1 MSNYKIQ
8 NVSYSIASNLYDKNS
23 KLIDRVSQQASQVQD
38 RVSIGH
44 MKSLD
49 FGGVKTELSVPKA
62 DILFD
67 GDNISSS
74 NRKVDFFNIIK
85 DKFNQIRKTET
96 LSSNDAKSETNLVEL
111 TASLT
116 EAEIAVQQIVQIRDK
131 IVSGYKEILNSA
143 F

>member
-1 MSNYKIQ
+1 MSSYKIQ

-23 KLIDRVSQQASQVQD
+23 KLIDRVAQQASQVQD
-38 RVSIGH
+38 RVSIGDI
-44 MKSLD
+44 KSLD
-49 FGGVKTELSVPKA
+49 FGGVKTELSVPRS
-62 DILFD
+62 DILFE
-67 GDNISSS
+67 GDNISS

-85 DKFNQIRKTET
+85 DKFNQIRKTEA

-116 EAEIAVQQIVQIRDK
+116 EAEIALQQIVQIRDK

-143 F
+143 S